1 MKKSICILTAA
12 ALVLGAA
19 VMPAGYA
26 LDCADADMNKKVNA
40 ADLLRLKAHVKGVS
54 RLW

>member
-19 VMPAGYA
+19 MPGGYA

-54 RLW
+54 RL